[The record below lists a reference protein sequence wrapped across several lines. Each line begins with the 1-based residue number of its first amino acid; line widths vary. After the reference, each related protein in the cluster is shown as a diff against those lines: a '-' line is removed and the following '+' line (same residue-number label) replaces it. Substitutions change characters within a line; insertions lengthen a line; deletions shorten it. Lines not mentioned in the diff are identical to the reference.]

1 MSDLKISDRICEGNV
16 PSLERTRF
24 FPRQLVTPDDLT
36 QDQIYFRDKH
46 RRHNRMLHGW
56 GVVCGAR
63 VKGDKEKCQ
72 VVVEHGYILG
82 PFGDEIVIPE
92 DITFDVCKQDPDGN
106 VYSACG
112 EPSDPWCRDVRAERR
127 PNQVY
132 YLAVRYDE
140 CRSRPVSV
148 KAGECGCSEPGCE
161 YSRIRDSFAI
171 QLLSELPESYRDF
184 RQPNLAM
191 ALRCSTGR
199 SCPPCPQEPWV
210 ILADL
215 TMGADGSV
223 EKIDCYAHRRYV
235 ISFADYYLVCHPGN
249 KGLEQV
255 GLPGAYAYRPML
267 VDVRAEAEKLTP
279 SRLVSVRVASGEWAT
294 LPVHFNVQSGET
306 VRSFLAREGDRPY
319 YDTSTDETYTLREL
333 YSLAGVRPD
342 TELHSDQ
349 DALTPLE
356 GLKLRVA
363 DLRVVSDGLAG
374 LLDED
379 GLQHLEKNYLGAPE
393 ATPELSVVHLRGLS
407 AASRLGKKIGRA
419 SIAEVAAQP
428 LEDFVKS
435 AVSGAPAREKAA
447 IENQAR
453 ELWNSANR
461 VVRLGNTW
469 KAG

>member
-1 MSDLKISDRICEGNV
+1 MSDLRVSDRICEGNV

-63 VKGDKEKCQ
+63 VKGGKEKCQ

-82 PFGDEIVIPE
+82 PYGDEIVIPE
-92 DITFDVCKQDPDGN
+92 DITFDVCKEDPDGN
-106 VYSACG
+106 VFSACG

-140 CRSRPVSV
+140 CRTRPVT
-148 KAGECGCSEPGCE
+148 AHAAECGCSEPGCE
-161 YSRIRDSFAI
+161 YSRIRDSFS
-171 QLLSELPESYRDF
+171 LKVLSELPESYRDMQPPSLARAF
-184 RQPNLAM
+184 R
-191 ALRCSTGR
+191 CTEGS
-199 SCPPCPQEPWV
+199 SCPPCPDDPWV

-215 TMGADGSV
+215 TLAADGSI

-235 ISFADYYLVCHPGN
+235 ISFAGFYYMCSQDYGRLPKDVLVG
-249 KGLEQV
+249 
-255 GLPGAYAYRPML
+255 AYRPML
-267 VDVRAEAEKLTP
+267 YDVRAQAEKLVAT
-279 SRLVSVRVASGEWAT
+279 RAVSVRLASGEWAS
-294 LPVHFNVQSGET
+294 LPAHFAVQPGET
-306 VRSFLAREGDRPY
+306 VRSFLAREGERTY
-319 YDTSTDETYTLREL
+319 YDTSADATYTLNEL
-333 YSLAGVRPD
+333 YSLAGARPD
-342 TELHSDQ
+342 AVLHSEQ
-349 DALTPLE
+349 DALAPLE

-363 DLRVVSDGLAG
+363 DLRVVSDGLTG
-374 LLDED
+374 LLDEA
-379 GLQHLEKNYLGAPE
+379 GLSSLQKNFLGAPE
-393 ATPELSVVHLRGLS
+393 ATAELPAANLRGLS
-407 AASRLGKKIGRA
+407 PASRLGKKLA
-419 SIAEVAAQP
+419 QTSIAEVAAQP
-428 LEDFVKS
+428 VEDFVKS
-435 AVSGAPAREKAA
+435 ALAGAPAREKTAL
-447 IENQAR
+447 ESQAR